1 MGKDIFLH
9 PKCSADSFLTDSR
22 SLGSAPSHKIQI
34 MIGLLDTGQL
44 WAIPEKVWGRT
55 LAITFKI
62 QGLPPVSMMIE
73 TVMVLP
79 PQQMSNISSGSFLL
93 AIFSILV
100 FAFFSATGGP
110 GWSHHICQKV
120 AGAYLQQD
128 LQRLFQQMELLPHV
142 LQFTHSCGK
151 WQSGICFFM
160 RFPHKQR
167 CLVSP
172 FLATTN
178 PGKYRAPK
186 PGRLWIPEE
195 SVGEL

>member
-9 PKCSADSFLTDSR
+9 PKCRADSFLTDSR
-22 SLGSAPSHKIQI
+22 SLSSAPSHEIQM
-34 MIGLLDTGQL
+34 MIGLLDIGQL
-44 WAIPEKVWGRT
+44 WAIPGKVRGRT

-62 QGLPPVSMMIE
+62 QGLPPVSMMIK
-73 TVMVLP
+73 TAMVLP
-79 PQQMSNISSGSFLL
+79 PQQISNISSGSLLL
-93 AIFSILV
+93 AIFSVLV
-100 FAFFSATGGP
+100 FAFFSAIGGP
-110 GWSHHICQKV
+110 GWNHATCQKV
-120 AGAYLQQD
+120 AGAYLQQG

-172 FLATTN
+172 FLTMTN
-178 PGKYRAPK
+178 PGKCRAPK
-186 PGRLWIPEE
+186 PGRLWFTEE

>member
-1 MGKDIFLH
+1 
-9 PKCSADSFLTDSR
+9 
-22 SLGSAPSHKIQI
+22 
-34 MIGLLDTGQL
+34 MIGLLDIGQL
-44 WAIPEKVWGRT
+44 WAIPGKVRGRT

-62 QGLPPVSMMIE
+62 QGLPPVSMMIK
-73 TVMVLP
+73 TAMVLP
-79 PQQMSNISSGSFLL
+79 PQQISNISSGSLLL
-93 AIFSILV
+93 AIFSVLV
-100 FAFFSATGGP
+100 FAFFSAIGGP
-110 GWSHHICQKV
+110 GWRATCQKV
-120 AGAYLQQD
+120 AGAYLQQG

-172 FLATTN
+172 FLTMTN
-178 PGKYRAPK
+178 PGKCRAPK
-186 PGRLWIPEE
+186 PGRLWITEE